1 MPAYRKALLP
11 LGEKG
16 WDEGSLP
23 LEEREKTGRLRRR
36 HPHPNPSPLKGEG
49 HFDNRQGAFNR

>member
-1 MPAYRKALLP
+1 MFESNKKALLP

-23 LEEREKTGRLRRR
+23 LEEREKTGRHSPAATLT
-36 HPHPNPSPLKGEG
+36 PPPLPSRERG
-49 HFDNRQGAFNR
+49 FSY